1 MIFNII
7 FRASIRNSVPNFCLC
22 VGGNVPCSLHD
33 PSISCQ
39 EKTDFKAKRCPS
51 ILSVIHPLSN
61 ASSALLVLSSASL
74 FQRLFIRPPCLLLR
88 LMLLSLSCPAT
99 HEDSGWYSHP
109 TTQRRAWASVGLWL
123 DLDLW
128 SGTRVEGKDYRSFR
142 CCGCYS

>member
-88 LMLLSLSCPAT
+88 FFPIICIFHPLNGILLFFFVLGAARL
-99 HEDSGWYSHP
+99 
-109 TTQRRAWASVGLWL
+109 RRCSVGAAGP
-123 DLDLW
+123 DKC
-128 SGTRVEGKDYRSFR
+128 TVYKRSPALR
-142 CCGCYS
+142 R